1 MLDFNIYSNKMINLK
16 ISYMK
21 YIIRIFIFL
30 NIVSIAACTKTL
42 EVEPQQSI
50 NFDNAIETAQDVNAA
65 VVGCYSI
72 LGGGA
77 LYGTNLFL
85 LADLQASESY
95 CSWRGTFQGQ
105 RQVANKTMTAD
116 NSEASRVWVAAY
128 RGINNA
134 NLVLA
139 NINKVTDND
148 LKKQYEGEAKFIRG
162 ILHFEL
168 VRYYALPWGA
178 TADNSHLGIVIKTTP
193 TSTETL
199 ASKVVPRNTVA
210 QTYQQVISDLETAAT
225 LLPEDN
231 GTRASKFTALAFL
244 SRVYLQQKSYDK
256 ARDAANKV
264 IESGYYSL
272 NASVAAVFSNKNT
285 KESIWEIQQNEQNN
299 AGQSNDGMAT
309 FYANLIGIGRAD
321 VRINSAILA
330 KYPGDFSETFSSISD
345 GNNTSIDGSPNAWTG
360 NVNFPIAENAYQ
372 AGGAIRIGESD
383 ASGSITSASLPSS
396 LFSLQGD
403 VIVSFKVKGWTD
415 IEDDFFGSVIVEL
428 DGRIVEPTFTSKIDE
443 DYETKAIL
451 FKGVKPGSKLKIS
464 SPSIGAIIDNVTVS
478 ADSRLIGLYYLGE
491 TRSTSFFCGKW
502 KDFAQNLPVVRIA
515 EMYLTRAECNLR
527 LGTNVGAS
535 PNNDMAKLRNTQ
547 RTNTSFASSVTLD
560 DVLKEREI
568 ELAFEGLRI
577 HDLKRLEKSTGLF
590 PWNSP
595 KLIFPIPR
603 REVDA
608 TGGVIIQNPGY

>member
-1 MLDFNIYSNKMINLK
+1 
-16 ISYMK
+16 MK
-21 YIIRIFIFL
+21 SIIKIFIFL
-30 NIVSIAACTKTL
+30 NVVLIVSCTKTL

-77 LYGTNLFL
+77 LYGTNFFM
-85 LADLQASESY
+85 LADLQASEGY

-134 NLVLA
+134 NLVLD
-139 NINKVTDND
+139 NLGKVKDAD
-148 LKKQYEGEAKFIRG
+148 LRNQYEGEAKFIRG

-178 TADNSHLGIVIKTTP
+178 TADNSHIGIVVKTNS
-193 TSTETL
+193 TSSEAL
-199 ASKVVPRNTVA
+199 ASKAVPRNTVA
-210 QTYQQVISDLETAAT
+210 QTYQQVISDLEAAAN
-225 LLPEDN
+225 LLPEEN
-231 GTRASKFTALAFL
+231 GTRVTKYTALAFL
-244 SRVYLQQKSYDK
+244 SRVYLQQKAYDK
-256 ARDAANKV
+256 ARDAASTV

-272 NASVAAVFSNKNT
+272 NASVSAVFSNKNT

-309 FYANLIGIGRAD
+309 FYASLVGIGRAD
-321 VRINSAILA
+321 VRVNSAYLTA
-330 KYPGDFSETFSSISD
+330 NYD
-345 GNNTSIDGSPNAWTG
+345 
-360 NVNFPIAENAYQ
+360 
-372 AGGAIRIGESD
+372 
-383 ASGSITSASLPSS
+383 
-396 LFSLQGD
+396 
-403 VIVSFKVKGWTD
+403 
-415 IEDDFFGSVIVEL
+415 EDDLRLSEWYYIGT
-428 DGRIVEPTFTSKIDE
+428 GAR
-443 DYETKAIL
+443 
-451 FKGVKPGSKLKIS
+451 PG
-464 SPSIGAIIDNVTVS
+464 N
-478 ADSRLIGLYYLGE
+478 RY
-491 TRSTSFFCGKW
+491 CGKW

-527 LGTNVGAS
+527 LGTNVGDS
-535 PNNDMAKLRNTQ
+535 PDNDMAILRNSL
-547 RTNTSFASSVTLD
+547 RTNTSFSSSVTLD

-577 HDLKRLEKSTGLF
+577 HDFKRLEKSTGSF

-595 KLIFPIPR
+595 KLVFPIPR

-608 TGGVIIQNPGY
+608 TGGVIVQNPGY